1 MESLQAHAGSLEWK
15 VAWNE
20 AREDRD
26 QRPWRPI
33 RQSEKLVEG
42 RLQGWANSD
51 GSHRE
56 PFPGELEGEGVTE
69 GRSWEGQGRGITE
82 GRFPMGQEARGSP
95 RAVSLNSNGAEWH
108 HLRYA
113 RTQVA

>member
-1 MESLQAHAGSLEWK
+1 MEDLQAHAGSPARK
-15 VAWNE
+15 NPWNW

-56 PFPGELEGEGVTE
+56 PFPEELLGEPITE
-69 GRSWEGQGRGITE
+69 SRSWESKGRGVTE
-82 GRFPMGQEARGSP
+82 GRFPMGHEAMGVTESRF
-95 RAVSLNSNGAEWH
+95 A
-108 HLRYA
+108 
-113 RTQVA
+113 

>member
-51 GSHRE
+51 GSHRG

-82 GRFPMGQEARGSP
+82 SRFPMGQEARGSL

-108 HLRYA
+108 HLR
-113 RTQVA
+113 